1 MQKKKNSHV
10 IQPFKGLSF
19 AVQKPL
25 TRLRCCYNTYKFLK
39 RNEKSLFM
47 MGESQTEHF
56 IGKKWSI
63 KVENVIW
70 KQKHNAPKSSYSS
83 L

>member
-1 MQKKKNSHV
+1 MKKAS
-10 IQPFKGLSF
+10 
-19 AVQKPL
+19 
-25 TRLRCCYNTYKFLK
+25 
-39 RNEKSLFM
+39 M

>member
-1 MQKKKNSHV
+1 MQKKKTSR
-10 IQPFKGLSF
+10 
-19 AVQKPL
+19 KPL
-25 TRLRCCYNTYKFLK
+25 TCLCSCYNTYKFL
-39 RNEKSLFM
+39 

-63 KVENVIW
+63 KVEHVIG

>member
-1 MQKKKNSHV
+1 
-10 IQPFKGLSF
+10 
-19 AVQKPL
+19 
-25 TRLRCCYNTYKFLK
+25 
-39 RNEKSLFM
+39 

-63 KVENVIW
+63 KVEHVIG